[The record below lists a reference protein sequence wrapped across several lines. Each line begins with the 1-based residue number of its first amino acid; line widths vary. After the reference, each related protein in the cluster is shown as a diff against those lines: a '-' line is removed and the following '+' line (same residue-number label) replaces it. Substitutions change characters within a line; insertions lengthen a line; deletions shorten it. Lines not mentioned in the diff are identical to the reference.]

1 MGYNWY
7 QDRTEAQWAEQAEM
21 FRRMAKESAQ
31 RAIDSFARC
40 DTDGFLSQWAS
51 GSMAQHYRTCAELC
65 DTQGMAPKPALFD
78 LAGNLVST
86 HMIDG
91 QYGTAW
97 LTTEEHVRAG
107 GSQFVN
113 PSRARKGAVRHR
125 NLKAK
130 GYTRGT
136 VSIRCGVFQRSGGAW
151 MVHDV
156 IEPLRDTR
164 DIEIIS
170 TDDGPGENWD

>member
-7 QDRTEAQWAEQAEM
+7 EQRTAAQWAVEADR
-21 FRRMAKESAQ
+21 FRQLAKESAQ
-31 RAIDSFARC
+31 RAIDSFDRC

-65 DTQGMAPKPALFD
+65 DTQGMAPKAALFD
-78 LAGNLVST
+78 LDGNLVST
-86 HMIDG
+86 RMIDG

-97 LTTEEHVRAG
+97 LTTDAHVAAG
-107 GSQFVN
+107 GSRFVN
-113 PSRARKGAVRHR
+113 PSRARKGATRHR

-136 VSIRCGVFQRSGGAW
+136 ISVRCGVFQREGGAW
-151 MVHDV
+151 MVCDV
-156 IEPLRDTR
+156 IEPLKDTTE
-164 DIEIIS
+164 IQIIS
-170 TDDGPGENWD
+170 TDDGPGEDW